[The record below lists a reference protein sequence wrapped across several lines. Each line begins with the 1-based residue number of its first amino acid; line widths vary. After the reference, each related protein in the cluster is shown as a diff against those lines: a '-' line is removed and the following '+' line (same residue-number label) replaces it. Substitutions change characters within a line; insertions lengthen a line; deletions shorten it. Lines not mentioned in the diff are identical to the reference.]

1 MDKNPTARRG
11 VDRLSRWVIWTLGA
25 AALGYLIVEHRP
37 HLFGWLPY
45 LIILACPL
53 MHLFMH
59 RGHHGHHEHHHDSA
73 SSDRTPKDGDAG
85 ADTSGR

>member
-1 MDKNPTARRG
+1 MDNHTTARRSN
-11 VDRLSRWVIWTLGA
+11 DQLLRWAIWSLGA
-25 AALGYLIVEHRP
+25 AALAYLVIEHRP

-59 RGHHGHHEHHHDSA
+59 RGHHHA
-73 SSDRTPKDGDAG
+73 STSTDRTPKRNDAG
-85 ADTSGR
+85 ADASP

>member
-1 MDKNPTARRG
+1 MADNPQPQRG
-11 VDRLSRWVIWTLGA
+11 VHRFSLWAIWILGA
-25 AALGYLIVEHRP
+25 GALSYLIVVHRP

-59 RGHHGHHEHHHDSA
+59 RGHGHHGSSEDHSEKGRDA
-73 SSDRTPKDGDAG
+73 S
-85 ADTSGR
+85 

>member
-1 MDKNPTARRG
+1 MDSNPTALG
-11 VDRLSRWVIWTLGA
+11 SGDRLSRWVIWSLGA
-25 AALGYLIVEHRP
+25 VALGYLIIEHRP

-59 RGHHGHHEHHHDSA
+59 HGHHHGGA
-73 SSDRTPKDGDAG
+73 SSDRAPKNSDAG
-85 ADTSGR
+85 TDSSRR

>member
-1 MDKNPTARRG
+1 MDNNPTARRS

-59 RGHHGHHEHHHDSA
+59 RGHHQGGT
-73 SSDRTPKDGDAG
+73 SSDRVPKDRTAG
-85 ADTSGR
+85 ADAISR

>member
-1 MDKNPTARRG
+1 MDNNPTARRG
-11 VDRLSRWVIWTLGA
+11 ADRLSRWVIWTLGA
-25 AALGYLIVEHRP
+25 GALVYLIIEHRP

-59 RGHHGHHEHHHDSA
+59 GGHHGHHHGGDSP
-73 SSDRTPKDGDAG
+73 DRAPKDRDAG
-85 ADTSGR
+85 ADTSSR

>member
-1 MDKNPTARRG
+1 MHDSPTTNRTF
-11 VDRLSRWVIWTLGA
+11 DRLSRWAIWTLGA

-59 RGHHGHHEHHHDSA
+59 HRHHHGGHSA
-73 SSDRTPKDGDAG
+73 VRPPKDNDAG
-85 ADTSGR
+85 TDSSLKGAR

>member
-1 MDKNPTARRG
+1 MDNNPTPRRS

-25 AALGYLIVEHRP
+25 AALGYLIIEHRP

-53 MHLFMH
+53 VHLFMH
-59 RGHHGHHEHHHDSA
+59 HGHHHGGASHDG
-73 SSDRTPKDGDAG
+73 DPKDSHAG
-85 ADTSGR
+85 TDTSSR

>member
-1 MDKNPTARRG
+1 MDNNSTARRRT
-11 VDRLSRWVIWTLGA
+11 DRLLRWTTWSLGA
-25 AALGYLIVEHRP
+25 AALAYLVIEHRP

-59 RGHHGHHEHHHDSA
+59 RGHHHHGSPENHSGNSHDA
-73 SSDRTPKDGDAG
+73 R
-85 ADTSGR
+85 